1 MTDHTQ
7 PHVTLL
13 NAILVALGARPDC
26 RVWRQEVGLWLR
38 PNSLTP
44 VRPLP
49 NGEPDIKGLLAPSGR
64 TLAIEVKTG
73 SGVPSD
79 VQRKRLA
86 MYRAMG
92 AVAGV
97 CRSVDQAV
105 RAVEAA
111 ARGEWAPG
119 EGLDL

>member
-1 MTDHTQ
+1 M
-7 PHVTLL
+7 L
-13 NAILVALGARPDC
+13 NRNDKHSAIITAIVVALGSRSDC

-49 NGEPDIKGLLAPSGR
+49 NGEPDIKGLLAHSGR